1 MPESDSRVPDDT
13 VEARLQRARRLAT
26 LTDSAVELP
35 LLRVRV
41 GLDAL
46 LGLVPVVG
54 DLLGAPIALYFPYT
68 AWRLG
73 APRALTGRMLGRILV
88 DAAAG
93 TVPVL
98 GDLTDVVLRVNQR
111 NLASLE
117 DWYAPAAEPS
127 RDEPPPA
134 TRRHRWLL
142 VPLLAAA
149 LMLLVV
155 LLTRP

>member
-54 DLLGAPIALYFPYT
+54 DLLGALIALYFPCLLYT
-68 AWRLG
+68 SPS
-73 APRALTGRMLGRILV
+73 PRDQRGSRM
-88 DAAAG
+88 
-93 TVPVL
+93 
-98 GDLTDVVLRVNQR
+98 
-111 NLASLE
+111 
-117 DWYAPAAEPS
+117 PS
-127 RDEPPPA
+127 SA
-134 TRRHRWLL
+134 
-142 VPLLAAA
+142 
-149 LMLLVV
+149 
-155 LLTRP
+155 

>member
-54 DLLGAPIALYFPYT
+54 DLLGALIALYFPYT

-98 GDLTDVVLRVNQR
+98 GDLTDVCCGSISATSRRWKTGTHRPPNR
-111 NLASLE
+111 PAMNRRRP
-117 DWYAPAAEPS
+117 PAATDGCWCRCSP
-127 RDEPPPA
+127 
-134 TRRHRWLL
+134 RR
-142 VPLLAAA
+142 
-149 LMLLVV
+149 
-155 LLTRP
+155 